1 MQKNSPETGAGVSEV
16 GIGLIVGNF
25 LQSPG
30 VASVRATGL
39 SAGGLD
45 ALPIDA
51 ATYGA
56 LVKFIEAEFGVSAYV
71 DEITES
77 NFGTLGAVARFVESR
92 QPFAVG

>member
-1 MQKNSPETGAGVSEV
+1 MQKNSSEIGAGVSEA

-25 LQSPG
+25 LQSRG
-30 VASVRATGL
+30 VASVRGTGL
-39 SAGGLD
+39 SASGPD

-51 ATYGA
+51 ANYGA
-56 LVKFIEAEFGVSAYV
+56 LVKFIEAEFGVFAYI
-71 DEITES
+71 DDITES